1 MDTVKKLLRFLLTA
15 TMMAAAMFIISNTY
29 AILTAEFTS
38 FPWWSA
44 LVLGAYYFGPAIA
57 VQLLILLG
65 IRIWEKRKKS

>member
-29 AILTAEFTS
+29 GILTADFTS

-44 LVLGAYYFGPAIA
+44 LVFAAIYFGPVLALEGIA
-57 VQLLILLG
+57 WLVICFL
-65 IRIWEKRKKS
+65 RKRKE